1 MIPGY
6 EPCICNHCVGANILL
21 RHPPHVPAAERAA
34 LTPSPALAL
43 RAALTPSPS
52 PALREKGD
60 LMAAKRAPH
69 VLPTSGESCAQASF
83 RSSLLLPSTVRTLKN
98 PIDHHHSCEVGRAV
112 LKYGCWRRS
121 KVVMQRSAKP
131 PFAGSI
137 PAVASRLFC

>member
-1 MIPGY
+1 M
-6 EPCICNHCVGANILL
+6 
-21 RHPPHVPAAERAA
+21 
-34 LTPSPALAL
+34 S
-43 RAALTPSPS
+43 
-52 PALREKGD
+52 
-60 LMAAKRAPH
+60 AKRAPH

-137 PAVASRLFC
+137 PAVASRLS